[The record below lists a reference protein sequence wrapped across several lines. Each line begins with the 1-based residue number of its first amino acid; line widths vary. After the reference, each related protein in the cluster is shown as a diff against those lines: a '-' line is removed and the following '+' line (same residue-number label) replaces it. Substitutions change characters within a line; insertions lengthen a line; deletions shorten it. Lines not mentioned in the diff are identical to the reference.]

1 MKQNISISC
10 DSLEWL
16 YSPDW
21 EYHDYGNY
29 KRHLQMIIPYRHLW
43 ETDEKFPLIL
53 YIPGSAWMKQEMYND
68 IPKLTKLA
76 ERGFAIAALEYRE
89 ATIAKFPAQ
98 IEDVSNAIEFLSQN
112 ADELHID
119 MKHLFLMGNSSGGH
133 IAMMSMLFN
142 ANGLCEPFESARG
155 VICECGSTDISVCA
169 KAPLPPWMNKRP
181 SAILLGVDSIEENQS
196 AAMEA
201 SCDMYITENI
211 PLPPV
216 LLLHSDN
223 DPVVSVENSRKLYN
237 KLTATGHAVNY
248 YELENNNSHCGA
260 VYFSDP
266 ILDIVE
272 KFINN
277 CL

>member
-1 MKQNISISC
+1 
-10 DSLEWL
+10 
-16 YSPDW
+16 
-21 EYHDYGNY
+21 
-29 KRHLQMIIPYRHLW
+29 MIIPYRHLW